1 MEEAMKTIEHPRVKI
16 LAINDE
22 ADVLVQIS
30 NTLSGAG
37 YSCRCARD
45 AQSASEAVREAMPDL
60 IISDVNL
67 AGHSGCALC
76 EQLKQQA
83 EIGDVPVMYLS
94 AAQVPDIIRR
104 SHAAGGTYYLRKPF
118 DAEVLLQLIEQVL
131 LPQLTGSQLAH
142 I

>member
-1 MEEAMKTIEHPRVKI
+1 MKTIEHPQVKI

-45 AQSASEAVREAMPDL
+45 AQSAGEAVREAMPDL

-67 AGHSGCALC
+67 AGHSGLTLC
-76 EQLKQQA
+76 EQLKQRA
-83 EIGDVPVMYLS
+83 DIGDVPVMFLS

-104 SHAAGGTYYLRKPF
+104 SHTAGGTYYLRKPF